1 MSERFQEVIEHLE
14 MLKEEDDLN
23 KKFREKADIVIN
35 ILKGENE
42 ELPVQKALLELEE
55 LNSSDLSSYHRTQF
69 WDIISLLESLNN

>member
-35 ILKGENE
+35 ILKGKNE

>member
-35 ILKGENE
+35 ILKGKNE

-69 WDIISLLESLNN
+69 LDIISLLESLNN